1 MVRRAE
7 DGMLGGMWEFPGRV
21 VKPGEL
27 AVDAARRA
35 AALAPRA
42 ALVRPLAEVAQA
54 YSHRRHL
61 YRAFLFEAPLEAF
74 PDAHVLAAG
83 GWTAAAWEPP
93 DPAGRALPA
102 AQRRIA
108 RALAE
113 VSPC

>member
-1 MVRRAE
+1 
-7 DGMLGGMWEFPGRV
+7 V
-21 VKPGEL
+21 VEPSEP

-61 YRAFLFEAPLEAF
+61 YRAFLFEAPLEAL
-74 PDAHVLAAG
+74 PDAHVLADG